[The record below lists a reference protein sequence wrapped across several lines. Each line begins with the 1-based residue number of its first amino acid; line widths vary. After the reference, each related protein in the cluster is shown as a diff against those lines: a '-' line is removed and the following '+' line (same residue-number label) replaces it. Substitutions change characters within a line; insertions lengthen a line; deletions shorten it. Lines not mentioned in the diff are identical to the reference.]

1 MIASAR
7 AGVPLFDLSIGELL
21 VIAVLILVFVGP
33 DRIPELM
40 SVAGRYYGKFR
51 RMSDDLR
58 RTFNAEVARHES
70 DRRREE
76 LETRRK
82 EIEAK
87 RREERDAARDA
98 ASAAEAEAPAAE
110 PASADVADATTAPV
124 TPDGSGP
131 ETTPTAAQERPLPPD
146 AVARPRASEAGDP

>member
-1 MIASAR
+1 MS
-7 AGVPLFDLSIGELL
+7 LFDLSIGELL

-76 LETRRK
+76 LEARRK
-82 EIEAK
+82 EIET
-87 RREERDAARDA
+87 RRQEEREGAQRA
-98 ASAAEAEAPAAE
+98 ASDAEAPAEGAAAE
-110 PASADVADATTAPV
+110 GTVATPMPA
-124 TPDGSGP
+124 
-131 ETTPTAAQERPLPPD
+131 D
-146 AVARPRASEAGDP
+146 AVARPRVAGQPATATPDPVAAPAAPEAGDT

>member
-1 MIASAR
+1 MLATAPR
-7 AGVPLFDLSIGELL
+7 GVPLFDLSIGELL

-76 LETRRK
+76 LESRRK
-82 EIEAK
+82 EIESR
-87 RREERDAARDA
+87 RREERDRAERTANATDA
-98 ASAAEAEAPAAE
+98 AGEEPATAEVPEAEAP
-110 PASADVADATTAPV
+110 
-124 TPDGSGP
+124 
-131 ETTPTAAQERPLPPD
+131 ERPVPVD
-146 AVARPRASEAGDP
+146 AVARLKAHAAPPPDDGDA